1 MFKGINKHYLL
12 LHLIVFIWGFS
23 PILGRFITCDTY
35 PLVWYRILITIIAM
49 FLYLQMARIDY
60 VIDRKTLLQ
69 LSGIGVIIAA
79 HWLCFYGAIKVSN
92 ISVTMVAFST
102 GTLFS
107 SITEP
112 IFYNRKVR
120 LYEVIIGLII
130 IAGISFIFHIET
142 KYRLGIILGVL
153 AALGSATF
161 SVMNGLMIKKAE
173 AAVISF
179 YELTAAFISLSIYI
193 LFSGKFDRHF
203 FALDNQAI
211 LGLAILSL
219 VCTVFPFITSVNLSK
234 YISPYTQVLTVN
246 LETVYGIIW
255 AILFYNENT
264 ELTLNFYI
272 GVLIILIA
280 VFLNPIIKAKLHQE
294 KPEIHG

>member
-1 MFKGINKHYLL
+1 
-12 LHLIVFIWGFS
+12 
-23 PILGRFITCDTY
+23 
-35 PLVWYRILITIIAM
+35 M
-49 FLYLQMARIDY
+49 FLYLKMARINY
-60 VIDRKTLLQ
+60 TIDKHTLLQ
-69 LSGIGVIIAA
+69 LAGIGIIIAA

-107 SITEP
+107 SIIEP
-112 IFYNRKVR
+112 IFYKRR
-120 LYEVIIGLII
+120 IRAYEVIIGLII

-153 AALGSATF
+153 AALGSSVF
-161 SVMNGLMIKKAE
+161 SVMNGLMIKRTE

-179 YELTAAFISLSIYI
+179 YELTAAFIALSIY
-193 LFSGKFDRHF
+193 LLAMGKYDAHF

-211 LGLAILSL
+211 LGLTILSL
-219 VCTVFPFITSVNLSK
+219 ICTVFPFISSVNLSK

-255 AILFYNENT
+255 AILFFDENT
-264 ELTLNFYI
+264 ELNPSFYI
-272 GVLIILIA
+272 GVVIILIA
-280 VFLNPIIKAKLHQE
+280 VFLNPIIKARLHQT
-294 KPEIHG
+294 KAG